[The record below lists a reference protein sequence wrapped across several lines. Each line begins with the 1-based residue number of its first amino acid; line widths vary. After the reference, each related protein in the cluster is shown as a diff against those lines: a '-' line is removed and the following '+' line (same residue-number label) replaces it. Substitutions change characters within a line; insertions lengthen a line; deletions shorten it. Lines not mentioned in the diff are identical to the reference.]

1 MERNDVMTERAQG
14 NAAILYRPDNA
25 MDRPMGRQV
34 AEEGF
39 LRGYARHAV
48 ADSLYCC
55 AASPDDAGRFAA
67 IAAAAG
73 GPHREVRWAPMDS
86 PAAIAEAGCLFLS
99 GPNLRPA
106 AFLRRGYNQRAYS
119 LCGVTHTLASAAAMD
134 ALGDLLLAPIQS
146 WDALICT
153 SRAGR
158 DAVERQLQAVA
169 AYLGERMGAA
179 PPPLPELR
187 TIPLGIDSAAYGRD
201 EAQRA
206 AWRGRLGIGPE
217 DVVALFVGRLSAHA
231 KANPDPMYMALERAA
246 QRTTRKLHLIQAGW
260 FHNAGLERGFRSAAA
275 QLAPSVGVH
284 IVSPLEGEA
293 HRQIWSAA
301 DFFLSPSDNIQ
312 ETFGL
317 TPLEAM
323 AAGLPVVVSDW
334 DGYRDTVRDGIDGF
348 RIPTLTP
355 MAGGGGDLAARHAL
369 GMDRYDLYIGKASL
383 FTAFDIDSC
392 AEACLKLAEDADLR
406 RKMGESG
413 RARARAHFDW
423 SAIVPAYQALWAELA
438 ERRSRAVEAV
448 PPAPDRPMD
457 PWRLDPFLQFGSYPS
472 RTLTA
477 DSLVRL
483 APEGLWE
490 LEAAYASPHIG
501 YARKSLPTV
510 EEARI
515 LCRHL
520 AEMQECRAVD
530 LVRHLPVGRQ
540 PVAFRGLAWLAKYGI
555 VTIRR

>member
-1 MERNDVMTERAQG
+1 MTERARH
-14 NAAILYRPDNA
+14 NAAILYRPDA
-25 MDRPMGRQV
+25 ISDRPMGRQV

-55 AASPDDAGRFAA
+55 AASPEDAGRFAA
-67 IAAAAG
+67 IAATAG

-86 PAAIAEAGCLFLS
+86 PTAIAEAGCLFLS

-106 AFLRRGYNQRAYS
+106 AFLRRGFNQRAYS

-134 ALGDLLLAPIQS
+134 AIGDLLLAPIQP

-169 AYLGERMGAA
+169 AYLGDRMGAS
-179 PPPLPELR
+179 PPTLPELR
-187 TIPLGIDSAAYGRD
+187 TIPLGIDCAAYGRD

-246 QRTTRKLHLIQAGW
+246 QRTSRKLHLIQAGW

-284 IVSPLEGEA
+284 IVSPLEEEA

-355 MAGGGGDLAARHAL
+355 MPGGGGDLAARHAL

-392 AEACLKLAEDADLR
+392 AEACLKLADDAELR

-448 PPAPDRPMD
+448 PPAPDRPAD
-457 PWRLDPFLQFGSYPS
+457 PWRLDPFLQFGAYPS

-477 DSLVRL
+477 NSLVRL

-501 YARKSLPTV
+501 YARTSLPTV
-510 EEARI
+510 EEARV

-520 AEMQECRAVD
+520 AEIQECRAVD
-530 LVRHLPVGRQ
+530 LVRHLPVERQ
-540 PVAFRGLAWLAKYGI
+540 PVAFRGLAWLAKYGV
-555 VTIRR
+555 VTIHTGEA

>member
-14 NAAILYRPDNA
+14 NAAILYRPDNV

-67 IAAAAG
+67 IAASVG

-86 PAAIAEAGCLFLS
+86 ASAIAEAGCLFLS

-106 AFLRRGYNQRAYS
+106 AFLRRGFNQRAYS
-119 LCGVTHTLASAAAMD
+119 LCGVTHTLASTAAMD
-134 ALGDLLLAPIQS
+134 AIGDLLLAPIQP

-169 AYLGERMGAA
+169 AYLGEKMGAA
-179 PPPLPELR
+179 PPSLPELR
-187 TIPLGIDSAAYGRD
+187 TIPLGIDCAAYGRD

-284 IVSPLEGEA
+284 IVSPLEDEA

-301 DFFLSPSDNIQ
+301 DFFVSPSDNIQ

-355 MAGGGGDLAARHAL
+355 MSGGGGDLAARHAL

-383 FTAFDIDSC
+383 FTAVDIEDC
-392 AEACLKLAEDADLR
+392 AEACLTLAEDAGLR
-406 RKMGESG
+406 RTMGESG

-423 SAIVPAYQALWAELA
+423 SVIVPAYQVLWAELA
-438 ERRSRAVEAV
+438 ERRSRAAELV
-448 PPAPDRPMD
+448 PPAPERPAD
-457 PWRLDPFLQFGSYPS
+457 PWRLDPFQQFAAYPS
-472 RTLTA
+472 GVLTA

-490 LEAAYASPHIG
+490 LEAAYASPHIS
-501 YARKSLPTV
+501 YARNALPTV

-515 LCRHL
+515 LCLHL
-520 AEMQECRAVD
+520 AEVPEWRAAD
-530 LVRHLPVGRQ
+530 LVRHLPAERQ
-540 PVAFRGLAWLAKYGI
+540 PLGFRGLAWLAKYGI